1 MIDPKRHSGPLPL
14 IVGVTG
20 HRDIADD
27 DVAAVREMTGRVL
40 ASLRKSFPWSEIQL
54 LTALAE
60 GADQLAAEVA
70 VSLGVPLIAVSP
82 MPLAAYEATFAA
94 DAGRKTLHRLWS
106 AALTRMELP
115 PVADAPGGMLEKLQY
130 EQAGLVISRTSHV
143 LLALWNGLEAWEPGA
158 SEAERRKMQGGT
170 AHIVYLR
177 AAGEQNSQ
185 VFRQS
190 RIFPERAGLFDFGG
204 NGPTLRVAVARQT
217 VPGRAG
223 APGSLWQLRAAE
235 AAKEIAPDTL
245 AAVWTSSDPSHD
257 ASGHGERETPLARL
271 DAANRLMSEYA
282 GGREDELERAKTFVL
297 PLGARKTLGDQ
308 QPPVE
313 MILNAYAH
321 ADIVAQ
327 SNQRNTNRAIFGL
340 AAALPVAVLAFEL
353 YAHVWTKPEML
364 MVYLGVIVFAFALYF
379 WGLRRGQW
387 QNRFQDHRAL
397 ARGVARSGVL
407 GVERRLQRRLRL
419 LSSQAPGGN
428 ELDPRRP
435 AGPGALGD
443 PGRSRPGAPA
453 SGQRALGQGP
463 ARLFRRKGGRSRQGP
478 GSRREIRKSGVVGE
492 HRLFRRSRNR
502 SSAAGRPALGRR
514 S

>member
-27 DVAAVREMTGRVL
+27 DVAAVREMIGKVL
-40 ASLRKSFPWSEIQL
+40 ASLRESFPWSEIQL

-94 DAGRKTLHRLWS
+94 DAGRKTLRRLWS

-158 SEAERRKMQGGT
+158 SEAERLKMQGGT

-204 NGPTLRVAVARQT
+204 NGPTLRVAAARQT

-223 APGSLWQLRAAE
+223 ARVRSGSCAPPRQRRKLRL
-235 AAKEIAPDTL
+235 IRSP
-245 AAVWTSSDPSHD
+245 PSGP
-257 ASGHGERETPLARL
+257 ALTRAMTPA
-271 DAANRLMSEYA
+271 DMGN
-282 GGREDELERAKTFVL
+282 GRRRWRGST
-297 PLGARKTLGDQ
+297 PRTG
-308 QPPVE
+308 
-313 MILNAYAH
+313 
-321 ADIVAQ
+321 
-327 SNQRNTNRAIFGL
+327 SCRNTPGDAKMN
-340 AAALPVAVLAFEL
+340 
-353 YAHVWTKPEML
+353 W
-364 MVYLGVIVFAFALYF
+364 
-379 WGLRRGQW
+379 
-387 QNRFQDHRAL
+387 
-397 ARGVARSGVL
+397 SG
-407 GVERRLQRRLRL
+407 RRL
-419 LSSQAPGGN
+419 LSCHLRQG
-428 ELDPRRP
+428 RRW
-435 AGPGALGD
+435 GIS
-443 PGRSRPGAPA
+443 SRPW
-453 SGQRALGQGP
+453 R
-463 ARLFRRKGGRSRQGP
+463 
-478 GSRREIRKSGVVGE
+478 
-492 HRLFRRSRNR
+492 
-502 SSAAGRPALGRR
+502 
-514 S
+514 